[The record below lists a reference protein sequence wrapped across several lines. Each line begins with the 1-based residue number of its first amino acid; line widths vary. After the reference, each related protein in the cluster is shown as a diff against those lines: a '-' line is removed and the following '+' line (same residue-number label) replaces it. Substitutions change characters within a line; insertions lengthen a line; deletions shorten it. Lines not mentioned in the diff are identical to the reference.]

1 MMAEA
6 SPHLPRNETDTGPE
20 VRLAEVVA
28 TLSLATDLGYGQPM
42 EHVLRS
48 CLIALRLSER
58 MGLDPSER
66 VVVYYVGLLACV
78 GCYADAHEQARW
90 FGDDIALKA
99 AIYGVD
105 LAGLP
110 MMAFMMGQ
118 VGSGEQPRR
127 RAARRIAFMAGGR
140 REVEGMFVT
149 HCAVTG
155 GLADSLGLGPDV
167 RAGLQQAYERWDGKG
182 EPHGLAGDA
191 VAISARLMR
200 LARAAEVFHRAG
212 GPAAAVEV
220 ARARRGSEFDPA
232 LVDLFCECAS
242 KLLEDVASAAGWDT
256 VIAEEPGLA
265 MVLSDVELDAALEAI
280 ADYVDLKSPF
290 TLGHSRGVA
299 NLAASAAR
307 RQGMSEDEAHLIRR
321 AGLVHDLGRL
331 GVSNAIW
338 DKPAPLTASE
348 WERVRLHPYF
358 TERMLAA
365 SQALSPFATLAAH
378 HHERLDGSGYARGL
392 SGTALSP
399 AARILAAADVYH
411 AATEPRPHRPARV
424 PDDAARELR
433 AEVSA
438 GRLDGDSVEAV
449 LGAAGHQE
457 RRRPERPAGLTTR
470 EVEVLK
476 LLARGVSNKEIAR
489 QLVISSSTA
498 GKHVEHIYEKL
509 DVSSRA
515 AASLLAVQ
523 HGLLPEEPQLAGGK
537 DQLNTP

>member
-1 MMAEA
+1 MNIAA
-6 SPHLPRNETDTGPE
+6 TGSE
-20 VRLAEVVA
+20 VRLAELVA

-48 CLIALRLSER
+48 CLIALCLSEEL
-58 MGLDPSER
+58 GLDASER
-66 VVVYYVGLLACV
+66 VAVYYVSLLACV

-90 FGDDIALKA
+90 FGDDITLKA

-110 MMAFMMGQ
+110 MMAFMMRH
-118 VGSGEQPRR
+118 VGSGEPPHRR
-127 RAARRIAFMAGGR
+127 LARRVAFMAGGR
-140 REVEGMFVT
+140 REVEGMFLT
-149 HCAVTG
+149 HCFLTCR
-155 GLADSLGLGPDV
+155 LAESLGLGPEV
-167 RAGLQQAYERWDGKG
+167 QEGLHQAYERWDGKG
-182 EPHGLAGDA
+182 EPDGLAGEEI
-191 VAISARLMR
+191 AISARLVR

-212 GPAAAVEV
+212 GPPAAIEV
-220 ARARRGSEFDPA
+220 ARERRGSEFDPA
-232 LVDLFCECAS
+232 LVDLFCECAPT
-242 KLLEDVASAAGWDT
+242 LLEDVASARGWEA
-256 VIAEEPGLA
+256 VIAAEPKLA
-265 MVLSDVELDAALEAI
+265 ILLSDAELDAALEAI

-299 NLAASAAR
+299 DLAASAAQ
-307 RQGMSEDEAHLIRR
+307 RQAMSEDEARQLRR
-321 AGLVHDLGRL
+321 AGLGHDLGRL

-338 DKPAPLTASE
+338 DKPAPLTTSE
-348 WERVRLHPYF
+348 WERVRLHPYL

-365 SQALSPFATLAAH
+365 SLALRPIATLAAH

-411 AATEPRPHRPARV
+411 AMTEPRPHRPAHR

-449 LGAAGHQE
+449 LGAAGHHE
-457 RRRPERPAGLTTR
+457 RLRPQRPAGLTAR

-476 LLARGVSNKEIAR
+476 LLARGVSNKEIAHR
-489 QLVISSSTA
+489 LVISNSTA

-509 DVSSRA
+509 AVSSRA

-523 HGLLPEEPQLAGGK
+523 HGLLPGEPQLAGAK
-537 DQLNTP
+537 DQPNTP